1 MTNKITKFYKLGR
14 NIAKYRKQRGL
25 SQNNLAELLDVT
37 REHIGNIEIGAK
49 TPTMAL
55 LFKIAQILEVKE
67 KDLFDFE
74 E

>member
-14 NIAKYRKQRGL
+14 NIAKYRKQKGL
-25 SQNNLAELLDVT
+25 SQNKLAEMLDIT
-37 REHIGNIEIGAK
+37 REHLGNIEIGAK

-55 LFKIAQILEVKE
+55 FIKIAETLNIKE

-74 E
+74 D